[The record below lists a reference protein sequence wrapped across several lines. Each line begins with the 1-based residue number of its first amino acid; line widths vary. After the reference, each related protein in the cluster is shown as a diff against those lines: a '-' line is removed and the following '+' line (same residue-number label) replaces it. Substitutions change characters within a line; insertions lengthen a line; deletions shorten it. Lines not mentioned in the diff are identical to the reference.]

1 MIQAIH
7 TVIQKRRDKPG
18 DSRPDL
24 LQHLINEGNRP
35 DNGQRMTTR
44 DIIDQMSELLLAG
57 SETTSG
63 TIACLFLEL
72 IRNPEVKERLLA
84 TLPVLSPNDP
94 IIDGKFVRSNPRFSY
109 LSACIK
115 ETLRL
120 HPIASE
126 MGRQTGKDWVSLMG
140 YNLPPHTVVSASYRH
155 LHRDSDI
162 WDKPLRFYPE
172 RWIGQDK
179 ENEVPHPDL
188 QAYYPFSAGKHSC
201 IGINFAWNEMRM
213 VAANLLSRY
222 DFTEVPG
229 QEVDYRQY
237 ITMQFKTG
245 SWKVSVKPRY

>member
-1 MIQAIH
+1 
-7 TVIQKRRDKPG
+7 VIQKRRDKPG

-63 TIACLFLEL
+63 TISCLFLEL

-155 LHRDSDI
+155 LHRDPDI
-162 WDKPLRFYPE
+162 WDNPLQFYPE
-172 RWIGQDK
+172 RWIGQNK
-179 ENEVPHPDL
+179 ENEVPHP
-188 QAYYPFSAGKHSC
+188 
-201 IGINFAWNEMRM
+201 E
-213 VAANLLSRY
+213 
-222 DFTEVPG
+222 
-229 QEVDYRQY
+229 
-237 ITMQFKTG
+237 
-245 SWKVSVKPRY
+245 

>member
-1 MIQAIH
+1 
-7 TVIQKRRDKPG
+7 
-18 DSRPDL
+18 
-24 LQHLINEGNRP
+24 
-35 DNGQRMTTR
+35 MTTR

-72 IRNPEVKERLLA
+72 VRNPEVKEKLLA

-94 IIDGKFVRSNPRFSY
+94 IVDGKFVRSDPTFLY
-109 LSACIK
+109 LNACIK
-115 ETLRL
+115 EALRL

-140 YNLPPHTVVSASYRH
+140 YNLPPNTVVSASYRH
-155 LHRDSDI
+155 LHRDPDF
-162 WDKPLRFYPE
+162 WNEPLRFWPE
-172 RWIGQDK
+172 RWVTEDK
-179 ENEVPHPDL
+179 RNGAPDPDL

-201 IGINFAWNEMRM
+201 IGVNFAWSEMRM

-222 DFTEVPG
+222 DFIEVPG
-229 QEVDYRQY
+229 QAVDYRQY

-245 SWKVSVKPRY
+245 SWKVSIKPRY